1 MDKPR
6 ILIADDEAEIRS
18 VLNKFLSGL
27 IECDIAEAVDGR
39 QALELL
45 KKGPYDLVLM
55 DIKMPGISGIDATKK
70 IKEDYPGLEVLV
82 ISAWDSQS
90 VASEALQAGAS
101 DYIPKP
107 FQMKDIFNEISIILK
122 KMGKF
127 LPKK

>member
-1 MDKPR
+1 MYKPR

>member
-6 ILIADDEAEIRS
+6 ILVADDEAEIRS
-18 VLNKFLSGL
+18 VLRKFLSGL
-27 IECDIAEAVDGR
+27 IECDISEAADGR

-45 KKGPYDLVLM
+45 KKEPYDLVLM

-70 IKEDYPGLEVLV
+70 IKESYPGLEVLV

-107 FQMKDIFNEISIILK
+107 FQMKDVFNEISVILK
-122 KMGKF
+122 KKGKF

>member
-122 KMGKF
+122 KKGKF

>member
-1 MDKPR
+1 MDRPR

-18 VLNKFLSGL
+18 VLNKFLSGQ
-27 IECDIAEAVDGR
+27 IECDIVEAADGR

-45 KKGPYDLVLM
+45 KKEPCDLVLM

-70 IKEDYPGLEVLV
+70 IREDCPGLEVLV

-122 KMGKF
+122 KKGKF